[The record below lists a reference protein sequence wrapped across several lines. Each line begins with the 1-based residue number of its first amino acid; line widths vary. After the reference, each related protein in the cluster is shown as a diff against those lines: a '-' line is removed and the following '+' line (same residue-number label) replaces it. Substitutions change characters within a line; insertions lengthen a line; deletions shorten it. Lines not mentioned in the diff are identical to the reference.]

1 MPKMKKLQIVKTR
14 SEDGEVHFILMDIAV
29 DNSFEKRRSVDE
41 AEVREIMKKQA
52 ARPLLLLREE

>member
-1 MPKMKKLQIVKTR
+1 MPKMKKLQIVKTC
-14 SEDGEVHFILMDIAV
+14 SEDGEVHFILMEIAD
-29 DNSFEKRRSVDE
+29 DNSFEKRGSVDE

>member
-14 SEDGEVHFILMDIAV
+14 SEDGEVHFILMEIAV

>member
-1 MPKMKKLQIVKTR
+1 M
-14 SEDGEVHFILMDIAV
+14 EIA
-29 DNSFEKRRSVDE
+29 DDDSFEERRSVDE

>member
-29 DNSFEKRRSVDE
+29 DNIFEKRRSVDE
-41 AEVREIMKKQA
+41 TEVREIMKKQA

>member
-14 SEDGEVHFILMDIAV
+14 SEDGEVHFILMEIAV

-41 AEVREIMKKQA
+41 AEVKEIMKKQA

>member
-1 MPKMKKLQIVKTR
+1 M
-14 SEDGEVHFILMDIAV
+14 EIAV